1 MTNLPSPLVSA
12 EWLSA
17 NLDAPKDAGGLVV
30 LDASF
35 HLPAA
40 ARDAAAEFA
49 AAHIPGARFLG
60 LASLFD
66 AASPVPYAF
75 PAPQQLAERLASLGV
90 APDAAIVVCDDSAIR
105 TSARA
110 WFVLTASG
118 RQNVA
123 ILDGGL
129 GKWRSEGRALE
140 SGSAEF
146 APGIAPGIAP
156 AAPAAPAA
164 LTAPAQ
170 VRSKADMLANLDSRA
185 EQVLDARGADRV
197 YGSGIDPVH
206 GGPNG
211 RIPGALNLPFN
222 QVLDADGTYKSP
234 DELRAAFT
242 AAGIDLDAPVTATCG
257 SGVTASVL
265 MFAMHLLGK
274 RDAALYDGSWSEWGA
289 DPATPKAQGP
299 ESGRPAA

>member
-1 MTNLPSPLVSA
+1 
-12 EWLSA
+12 
-17 NLDAPKDAGGLVV
+17 VV

-40 ARDAAAEFA
+40 ARDAAAEFS
-49 AAHIPGARFLG
+49 AAHIPGARFLD

-66 AASPVPYAF
+66 AASLVPYAF
-75 PAPQQLAERLASLGV
+75 PTPQQLAERLASLGV

-129 GKWRSEGRALE
+129 GKWRSQGRALE
-140 SGSAEF
+140 SGSPEI
-146 APGIAPGIAP
+146 APVIAPGIAP

-164 LTAPAQ
+164 LAAFAAPAQ

-234 DELRAAFT
+234 EELRAAFT

>member
-1 MTNLPSPLVSA
+1 MTTLPSPLVSS
-12 EWLSA
+12 EWLAA
-17 NLDAPKDAGGLVV
+17 NLDAPQDAGRLVV

-35 HLPAA
+35 HLPTA
-40 ARDAAAEFA
+40 ARDAVAEFA

-75 PAPQQLAERLASLGV
+75 PTPDQLAERLASLGA
-90 APDAAIVVCDDSAIR
+90 APDAAIVIYDDSAIR

-140 SGSAEF
+140 SGSPA
-146 APGIAPGIAP
+146 IAP
-156 AAPAAPAA
+156 AAPATLAAP
-164 LTAPAQ
+164 TQ

-222 QVLDADGTYKSP
+222 QVLNADGTYKLP

-242 AAGIDLDAPVTATCG
+242 AAGIDLGAPVAATCG

-265 MFAMHLLGK
+265 MFAMHLVGK

-299 ESGRPAA
+299 ETGGPAA